1 MNNRIRDGIGN
12 FGDEG
17 GGGNDGDHNNFG
29 DGGGGGGNF
38 GDFLEI
44 ASVLFP
50 AFSFVFTKIDI

>member
-1 MNNRIRDGIGN
+1 MINRIRDGIGD

-17 GGGNDGDHNNFG
+17 GGGNNDNFG

-38 GDFLEI
+38 GDFLES